1 MWPVPSQAQDQG
13 HPQAPCSPRGRGGA
27 AEGSHQGCGI
37 LGPDLVLARLS
48 CQGRLGVRAGSPSR
62 FELSPVEGPGDQS
75 FAGHIT
81 AELAG
86 RRRRLAFRRLRR
98 RLLHNVW
105 K

>member
-13 HPQAPCSPRGRGGA
+13 HPQAPCSPGGGEERPKAVTEA
-27 AEGSHQGCGI
+27 AEFWVQTSSS
-37 LGPDLVLARLS
+37 PRLS